1 MNKLSSHLQAK
12 FKGTKIT
19 NTIKT
24 FSSENGIQV
33 IYEVLTDSVIERN
46 NEQKNLQQTTIIES
60 VFVMLV
66 VPDEDQQRIKTNVF
80 EPTVATL
87 KQVTNHKQGMA
98 ADTFLKNVVKNE
110 SILRSYLSDCL
121 DGIDQASYTL

>member
-12 FKGTKIT
+12 FKSNKPT
-19 NTIKT
+19 NTIKN

-33 IYEVLTDSVIERN
+33 IYEVLTDSVIERA
-46 NEQKNLQQTTIIES
+46 NEQKVMQQSTIIES

-66 VPDEDQQRIKTNVF
+66 VPDEDQQRIRATIF

-87 KQVTNHKQGMA
+87 KQLTSHK
-98 ADTFLKNVVKNE
+98 
-110 SILRSYLSDCL
+110 
-121 DGIDQASYTL
+121 